1 MLGKYNLQN
10 LKMLEYS
17 SPSMYSYSNDE
28 LIHIVIYAYSL
39 QGIQCIASISLEK
52 QNNGFYK
59 NSGFSGAYYGFG
71 ELLYTMA
78 FVELEKIN
86 KYLIPDDRGLSK
98 LASKFY
104 TKLDNS
110 SNISVTQ
117 FNHLKIYNKNISEE
131 DIFIY
136 NQLTNSHVDNN
147 LTTQELDLI
156 LDQAYD
162 LGEYM
167 LPENNIIDRKQLFN
181 DFKNGYPQF
190 KIKKI

>member
-1 MLGKYNLQN
+1 MLGKYNLHN
-10 LKMLEYS
+10 LKMIES
-17 SPSMYSYSNDE
+17 ASPSMYSYRNDNT
-28 LIHIVIYAYSL
+28 IHIVIYAYSL
-39 QGIQCIASISLEK
+39 QGIQCIASLYLEQ
-52 QNNGFYK
+52 QNNGYYR
-59 NSGFSGAYYGFG
+59 NTGFSGAYYGFG

-86 KYLIPDDRGLSK
+86 KSLIPDDRGLSE

-110 SNISVTQ
+110 NNISVTQ
-117 FNHLKIYNKNISEE
+117 FDHLKIYNKNISEE

-136 NQLTNSHVDNN
+136 NQLTNSHVDNK

-156 LDQAYD
+156 LEQAYD